1 MQEAKTLILEREDL
15 LSNEQNTNIRI
26 LELNHF
32 KTTLSVTLNYDIV
45 LFIDKDGQYRFF
57 KNRFGNI

>member
-32 KTTLSVTLNYDIV
+32 LN
-45 LFIDKDGQYRFF
+45 LFLK
-57 KNRFGNI
+57 